1 MKTVPYR
8 RAADMNVTSG
18 GKGMLRRRLC
28 FSRHLLLAGILAGG
42 FAASQSAIGAPS
54 PVVARATAAGIRGGN
69 VELNGARMASG
80 AALFPGDV
88 VTLGEASLAALQFGR
103 NQVLAAPQTE
113 LVVEADGVSLRK
125 GSLQI
130 RANDGNTFRV
140 AGPFFRV
147 SVGASRG
154 AASSAEIRVAGKRAQ
169 VSATSG
175 VADLAAAGNA
185 ASYELHAGE
194 MATLNAAG
202 EVAAGG
208 DASAGADDA
217 STPAGQVSRLLP
229 QVQIDR
235 ASKEL
240 SASLSSP
247 VYWND
252 DLHSGATGRARIA
265 LQDGSLLNL
274 GSNSSLR
281 VLQHDAAAQQT
292 SLDFAIGRMRGQV
305 VKLTRPGAKFEVRT
319 PAGVAGL
326 VGTDFSLWVTR
337 DSTELIVFDGA
348 VRFTPLSNGQA
359 VTVSAGMKLLI
370 SSAGTLAGP
379 LPATP
384 KEILT
389 AKELTDVPDPPQ
401 QAARTRIKPI
411 VPVLVTLSVAGAV
424 TGIGTWLAAQE
435 PGPVVSPVIP

>member
-1 MKTVPYR
+1 MKIVPYM
-8 RAADMNVTSG
+8 RAADMKVTSG
-18 GKGMLRRRLC
+18 GTGLLRRWLC

-42 FAASQSAIGAPS
+42 FAASQSAMGAPF
-54 PVVARATAAGIRGGN
+54 PVVARATATGIRGAN

-88 VTLGEASLAALQFGR
+88 ITLGEASLAALQFGK

-113 LVVEADGVSLRK
+113 LVVEAEGVSLRK

-130 RANDGNTFRV
+130 RASDGNMFRV
-140 AGPFFRV
+140 SGPFFRV
-147 SVGASRG
+147 NVGASRG

-185 ASYELHAGE
+185 APYALHAGE

-202 EVAAGG
+202 ELAASG
-208 DASAGADDA
+208 DASASVDA
-217 STPAGQVSRLLP
+217 GTPAGQVSRLLP

-240 SASLSSP
+240 AASLSSP

-252 DLHSGATGRARIA
+252 DLRSGATGRARIA

-274 GSNSSLR
+274 GSNSSLH
-281 VLQHDAAAQQT
+281 VLRHDAAAQQT

-348 VRFTPLSNGQA
+348 VRFTPLSNGQT
-359 VTVSAGMKLLI
+359 VTVSAGMKLLV

-379 LPATP
+379 SPAAP

-401 QAARTRIKPI
+401 QAAGKRISPV

-424 TGIGTWLAAQE
+424 TGIGAWLSAQE